1 MKILFFILFLLY
13 TMSLWGQHQAPA
25 PLFRDPI
32 TDGAADPVLI
42 WNRTEK
48 NWWMLYTQRR
58 ANSET
63 ADVAYCYGNQIGIAS
78 SDDHGQSWVYRGT
91 LDLDIEPGHNTF
103 WAPDV
108 VYHNGKYHMFVSYIQ
123 GVRNHWSGN
132 ACIAHYTSKNLW
144 DWKYA
149 GKPQIN
155 SNISDP
161 TLYRTPDGT
170 WKMWYKDQNRGSVTM
185 MAESKNLKKWITH
198 DQPAI
203 GGNAHEGPK
212 VFRFG
217 NYYWMITD
225 EWQGLRVYR
234 STDLNTW
241 EKQGLLLDKPGKR
254 FQDTPQGAHADVV
267 VAGDKAYIFYFT
279 HPGRKSHTET
289 RNDESGNLPYQY
301 RRSCIQVA
309 PLTIQ
314 DGLLICDRNSD
325 FDFYL
330 PNEED

>member
-1 MKILFFILFLLY
+1 M
-13 TMSLWGQHQAPA
+13 
-25 PLFRDPI
+25 
-32 TDGAADPVLI
+32 V
-42 WNRTEK
+42 
-48 NWWMLYTQRR
+48 
-58 ANSET
+58 
-63 ADVAYCYGNQIGIAS
+63 
-78 SDDHGQSWVYRGT
+78 
-91 LDLDIEPGHNTF
+91 
-103 WAPDV
+103 
-108 VYHNGKYHMFVSYIQ
+108 
-123 GVRNHWSGN
+123 
-132 ACIAHYTSKNLW
+132 
-144 DWKYA
+144 
-149 GKPQIN
+149 
-155 SNISDP
+155 
-161 TLYRTPDGT
+161 
-170 WKMWYKDQNRGSVTM
+170 
-185 MAESKNLKKWITH
+185 TH

>member
-91 LDLDIEPGHNTF
+91 LDLDIEPGHNIF

-155 SNISDP
+155 SNIIDP

-217 NYYWMITD
+217 SPMN
-225 EWQGLRVYR
+225 
-234 STDLNTW
+234 
-241 EKQGLLLDKPGKR
+241 GKVCGY
-254 FQDTPQGAHADVV
+254 TVPP
-267 VAGDKAYIFYFT
+267 T
-279 HPGRKSHTET
+279 
-289 RNDESGNLPYQY
+289 
-301 RRSCIQVA
+301 
-309 PLTIQ
+309 
-314 DGLLICDRNSD
+314 
-325 FDFYL
+325 
-330 PNEED
+330 

>member
-108 VYHNGKYHMFVSYIQ
+108 VYHNGKYHMYGTGNMQ
-123 GVRNHWSGN
+123 ENH
-132 ACIAHYTSKNLW
+132 
-144 DWKYA
+144 
-149 GKPQIN
+149 
-155 SNISDP
+155 
-161 TLYRTPDGT
+161 
-170 WKMWYKDQNRGSVTM
+170 
-185 MAESKNLKKWITH
+185 
-198 DQPAI
+198 
-203 GGNAHEGPK
+203 
-212 VFRFG
+212 
-217 NYYWMITD
+217 
-225 EWQGLRVYR
+225 R
-234 STDLNTW
+234 ST
-241 EKQGLLLDKPGKR
+241 P
-254 FQDTPQGAHADVV
+254 
-267 VAGDKAYIFYFT
+267 I
-279 HPGRKSHTET
+279 S
-289 RNDESGNLPYQY
+289 SILPY
-301 RRSCIQVA
+301 
-309 PLTIQ
+309 T
-314 DGLLICDRNSD
+314 GLPTVLGKCGTKTRTAA
-325 FDFYL
+325 L
-330 PNEED
+330 

>member
-1 MKILFFILFLLY
+1 MGL
-13 TMSLWGQHQAPA
+13 
-25 PLFRDPI
+25 
-32 TDGAADPVLI
+32 
-42 WNRTEK
+42 
-48 NWWMLYTQRR
+48 
-58 ANSET
+58 
-63 ADVAYCYGNQIGIAS
+63 
-78 SDDHGQSWVYRGT
+78 
-91 LDLDIEPGHNTF
+91 
-103 WAPDV
+103 
-108 VYHNGKYHMFVSYIQ
+108 
-123 GVRNHWSGN
+123 
-132 ACIAHYTSKNLW
+132 
-144 DWKYA
+144 KYA

-155 SNISDP
+155 SNIIDP

-330 PNEED
+330 PTEED

>member
-1 MKILFFILFLLY
+1 
-13 TMSLWGQHQAPA
+13 
-25 PLFRDPI
+25 
-32 TDGAADPVLI
+32 
-42 WNRTEK
+42 
-48 NWWMLYTQRR
+48 
-58 ANSET
+58 
-63 ADVAYCYGNQIGIAS
+63 
-78 SDDHGQSWVYRGT
+78 
-91 LDLDIEPGHNTF
+91 
-103 WAPDV
+103 
-108 VYHNGKYHMFVSYIQ
+108 MFVSYIQ

-155 SNISDP
+155 SNIIDP

-301 RRSCIQVA
+301 RRSCIQVS